1 MENRSLNITAFNIK
15 NAVKSPAN
23 IVLLGKRNTGK
34 STMVSEV
41 LYHMSKDHVPRAIVF
56 SGTESVNHHYE
67 KFGIPKQYIYT
78 RWDENILRATYE
90 KQKQLFE
97 MQESGQ
103 LRASKDLRI
112 TVVIDD
118 FGFNRQMYCTPL
130 MNEIFMNCRHVQM
143 SIILTLQHAMNIP
156 PALRGQID
164 ILLALRENI
173 KSKREVIYKEYFSC
187 FDDFGVFD
195 SVMKQLTN
203 NYKAMVFDSREPD
216 QSSINKILFYLK
228 AKPGRTV
235 QFGSRG
241 YREFRP
247 SKSSMAEM
255 QNNSNASA
263 FTTKKSRVNVTVRA
277 I

>member
-1 MENRSLNITAFNIK
+1 MENRSLNITSFNLK
-15 NAVKSPAN
+15 KAVRKPAN
-23 IVLLGKRNTGK
+23 YVLLGKRNTGK

-41 LYHMSKDHVPRAIVF
+41 LYHMAKDKVPRCIVF

-67 KFGIPKQYIYT
+67 HFGIPKKYIYT
-78 RWDENILRATYE
+78 SWNENVLRAVFE
-90 KQKQLFE
+90 KQKE
-97 MQESGQ
+97 MYEMRERGEI
-103 LRASKDLRI
+103 SKNRDLRI

-118 FGFNRQMYCTPL
+118 LGYNRQIYCTPF
-130 MNEIFMNCRHVQM
+130 MNELFMNCRHVEM

-203 NYKAMVFDSREPD
+203 NYKAMVFDSRPAD
-216 QSSINKILFYLK
+216 QSSINNILFYLK
-228 AKPGRTV
+228 ATPDRKI
-235 QFGSRG
+235 QFGSKG
-241 YREFRP
+241 YRNYRP
-247 SKSSMAEM
+247 SRSSMAAM
-255 QNNSNASA
+255 ANSGANSLS
-263 FTTKKSRVNVTVRA
+263 TKKSRVNVTVRA
-277 I
+277 V